1 MARLAAAVVAEAV
14 ASGVGAAVALGQ
26 QGGGRGTVSEL
37 GGRAGGGGG
46 GDGGVQAGTTAMET
60 AAVAVAGAT
69 EEEAGAGGLA
79 GGADDV
85 GAHEGTE
92 ALGAVAA
99 AKDFNSSRE
108 LAALAHEVRPNAGHT
123 GDSIRYQ
130 APGSRAV
137 HLASEAE
144 CNICEQC
151 ECECA
156 AELHFDPS
164 DEGWYC
170 EECFVEEDSI
180 SYSIPIFHF
189 VFHSIFPFTNSRF
202 HGPPLPTSHVRSM
215 SPPTCTTYVV
225 QWGGP
230 GGWFQRT

>member
-1 MARLAAAVVAEAV
+1 MQRIGGLE
-14 ASGVGAAVALGQ
+14 VGAIDD
-26 QGGGRGTVSEL
+26 
-37 GGRAGGGGG
+37 
-46 GDGGVQAGTTAMET
+46 DGGTGIIRRRIKLPVRMRGV
-60 AAVAVAGAT
+60 AAAGAT

-123 GDSIRYQ
+123 GDSIRCQ

-170 EECFVEEDSI
+170 EECFVEEYGSAWRD
-180 SYSIPIFHF
+180 F
-189 VFHSIFPFTNSRF
+189 VGVLPAVAAGVQLGGRGRS
-202 HGPPLPTSHVRSM
+202 GQGGGVAAGQEYPPSE
-215 SPPTCTTYVV
+215 
-225 QWGGP
+225 
-230 GGWFQRT
+230 

>member
-1 MARLAAAVVAEAV
+1 M
-14 ASGVGAAVALGQ
+14 ALGQ

-99 AKDFNSSRE
+99 AKDISSSRE

-170 EECFVEEDSI
+170 EECFVEEYGSAWRD
-180 SYSIPIFHF
+180 F
-189 VFHSIFPFTNSRF
+189 V
-202 HGPPLPTSHVRSM
+202 GVLPAVAAGVQLGGRGRSG
-215 SPPTCTTYVV
+215 
-225 QWGGP
+225 QGGGVAAGEN
-230 GGWFQRT
+230 GGGGGGGGEG

>member
-1 MARLAAAVVAEAV
+1 M
-14 ASGVGAAVALGQ
+14 
-26 QGGGRGTVSEL
+26 
-37 GGRAGGGGG
+37 
-46 GDGGVQAGTTAMET
+46 
-60 AAVAVAGAT
+60 
-69 EEEAGAGGLA
+69 
-79 GGADDV
+79 V

-170 EECFVEEDSI
+170 EECFVEEYGSAWRD
-180 SYSIPIFHF
+180 F
-189 VFHSIFPFTNSRF
+189 V
-202 HGPPLPTSHVRSM
+202 GVLPAVAAGVQLGGRGRSG
-215 SPPTCTTYVV
+215 
-225 QWGGP
+225 QGGGVAAGEN
-230 GGWFQRT
+230 GGGGGGGGEG